1 MNGTTVDNIVVGGP
15 ADNSRQ
21 LARGDVILS
30 IDGNEVRNDNVL
42 QAMKG
47 SDVPGSSVD
56 ICIAKGGLN
65 VTSPIPFCL

>member
-15 ADNSRQ
+15 AYNSKQ

-42 QAMKG
+42 QEMKG
-47 SDVPGSSVD
+47 NDVPGASVE
-56 ICIAKGGLN
+56 IRVVKGGLN
-65 VTSPIPFCL
+65 VTQPIPICF